1 MATEG
6 TGDPGLLHFLKYLQ
20 NERDASPHTCGNYA
34 RDILQFARFRW
45 GADRPPP
52 FDWRDADS
60 FAARKFVIAFQKAEY
75 APASTARKLSSL
87 RAFYRFLVREGHA
100 SVNPFTGIR
109 APKRGRNLPA
119 FLAVAEVE
127 RLLQAPDAAYRKLPA
142 ERRRQSL
149 TAYCA
154 RRDAALLEV
163 LYSTGARVSEVTGL
177 VERSLDLLGGVAT
190 VRGKGKKERLCPLG
204 GPACKAVRAMQQ
216 AAAACWPAAGAP
228 TDRDAPVFRNREGR
242 GITPRSVERIMKKYL
257 LAAGLNVALTPHALR
272 HSFATHMLDA
282 GADLRSVQE
291 LLGHASLSTT
301 QIYTHVTVERL
312 RKVYEDAHPRA

>member
-1 MATEG
+1 MATDG
-6 TGDPGLLHFLKYLQ
+6 ACDPCLLHFLKYLQ
-20 NERDASPHTCGNYA
+20 NERNASSHTCGNYA
-34 RDILQFARFRW
+34 RDILQFSRFRW

-60 FAARKFVIAFQKAEY
+60 FAARKFVIAFQKADY
-75 APASTARKLSSL
+75 APTSTARKISAL

-100 SVNPFTGIR
+100 SVNPFSGVR

-119 FLAVAEVE
+119 FLSVAEVE
-127 RLLQAPDAAYRKLPA
+127 RLLQAPAAVHRKLPG
-142 ERRRQSL
+142 ERGRRPLSVYL
-149 TAYCA
+149 A
-154 RRDAALLEV
+154 RRDEALLEV

-177 VERSLDLLGGVAT
+177 TQGALDLLGGVAT

-216 AAAACWPAAGAP
+216 AAAACWPAGTAP
-228 TDRDAPVFRNREGR
+228 TGRDAPVFRNREGR
-242 GITPRSVERIMKKYL
+242 GMTPRSVERIMKKYL
-257 LAAGLNVALTPHALR
+257 LAAGLNAALTPHALR

-312 RKVYEDAHPRA
+312 RQVYAEAHPRA